1 METDITIVLFKILCS
16 GLFVWSL
23 ATTLALL
30 DERRELKTLQESK
43 DDLRE
48 SMSNTNYLLYQQLE
62 RVKRENKALRRQNR
76 QLRKGQQKQDNIKI
90 EYNDKTNHQNEKKR
104 KYVVKNRLTGAICGE
119 FETYGQA
126 GKWVEEYTH
135 EQNEGLSPDAPE
147 YCSPF
152 DFLLLSK

>member
-90 EYNDKTNHQNEKKR
+90 EYNDKTNHQNEKKM

>member
-1 METDITIVLFKILCS
+1 MTTDIIIVLFKILCS

-23 ATTLALL
+23 ATTLALRQ
-30 DERRELKTLQESK
+30 ERRELKTLQESK

-48 SMSNTNYLLYQQLE
+48 SMSNMNYRLYQQLE
-62 RVKRENKALRRQNR
+62 WVKRENKALRRQNR
-76 QLRKGQQKQDNIKI
+76 QLRKGEQKQDNIKI
-90 EYNDKTNHQNEKKR
+90 EHNDKTNHQNEKKM
-104 KYVVKNRLTGAICGE
+104 KYIVKNRLTGAICGE

-152 DFLLLSK
+152 DFELIEL